1 LATKPNSKRF
11 LAGLLQVE
19 LARPGTR
26 NGVDALIEVHHKFAG
41 GAMEIM
47 HADPDLYVM
56 QRTGFEE
63 QPGLIFVL
71 NNLGNQWSGTS
82 VKTQWENQK
91 FVPAARDGHDVAL
104 PTERTTDDEGNAE
117 FPAPPRGFAVYVPA
131 WDAAFDLPVQFLSFV
146 HKPSTASWQSC
157 KLDYPQ

>member
-1 LATKPNSKRF
+1 MQIL
-11 LAGLLQVE
+11 
-19 LARPGTR
+19 
-26 NGVDALIEVHHKFAG
+26 
-41 GAMEIM
+41 

-82 VKTQWENQK
+82 VKTQWKNQK
-91 FVPAARDGHDVAL
+91 FVPAAWDGHDVAL
-104 PTERTTDDEGNAE
+104 PTERTTGGEGQAE

-131 WDAAFDLPVQFLSFV
+131 
-146 HKPSTASWQSC
+146 
-157 KLDYPQ
+157 